1 MFLMMFLLQM
11 PTDPPTDFQ
20 ALQWAS
26 LGALSAALV
35 YVFRQWQVEKKNC
48 TKQYLETIDRLME
61 LLHDKEEEA
70 FQLDISDVNKP

>member
-1 MFLMMFLLQM
+1 MFVMMLLSQM
-11 PTDPPTDFQ
+11 LTDPPADFQ

-48 TKQYLETIDRLME
+48 TKQYLDTIDRLMAA
-61 LLHDKEEEA
+61 LHD
-70 FQLDISDVNKP
+70 QLDDPEDVDGGGRV